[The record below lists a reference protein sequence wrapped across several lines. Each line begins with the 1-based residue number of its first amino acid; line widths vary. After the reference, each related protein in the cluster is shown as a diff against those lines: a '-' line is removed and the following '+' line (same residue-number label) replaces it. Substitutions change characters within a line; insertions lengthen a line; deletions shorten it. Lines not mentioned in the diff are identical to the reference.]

1 MKKVFLS
8 IIIITTLFSAC
19 KKEEIEGC
27 TDTTACNYNA
37 NATTNI
43 LGSCDYAGTYLDC
56 DDVCINDTDGDGI
69 CDENEVPKVI
79 STWQIVQTQTTHE
92 LGHFGPYD
100 PPVRVI
106 DSRETLVVDHQNNLT
121 IVEINENTAT
131 WDEYDSIPK
140 LYNWVLIEDL
150 FILDSSTEELEYH
163 IIELTDESFVFFIK
177 DFRTYNDSTDLVAY
191 EEFEY
196 TYLLE
201 K

>member
-1 MKKVFLS
+1 MKKVILS
-8 IIIITTLFSAC
+8 IFVLTVVFSAC
-19 KKEEIEGC
+19 KKDEISGC
-27 TDTTACNYNA
+27 KDQTACNYNS
-37 NATTNI
+37 NATVSA
-43 LGSCDYAGTYLDC
+43 SCTYAEDYLDC

-69 CDENEVPKVI
+69 CDENEVSKVI
-79 STWQIVQTQTTHE
+79 GTWQIVQTQTTHE

-100 PPVRVI
+100 PPIRVI

>member
-1 MKKVFLS
+1 MKKVILS
-8 IIIITTLFSAC
+8 IFVLTVVFSAC
-19 KKEEIEGC
+19 KKDEISGC
-27 TDTTACNYNA
+27 KDQTACNYNS
-37 NATTNI
+37 NATVSA
-43 LGSCDYAGTYLDC
+43 SCTYAEDYLDC

-121 IVEINENTAT
+121 IVDINENTAT

-140 LYNWVLIEDL
+140 LYNWVLTEDL
-150 FILDSSTEELEYH
+150 FILESSTEELEYH